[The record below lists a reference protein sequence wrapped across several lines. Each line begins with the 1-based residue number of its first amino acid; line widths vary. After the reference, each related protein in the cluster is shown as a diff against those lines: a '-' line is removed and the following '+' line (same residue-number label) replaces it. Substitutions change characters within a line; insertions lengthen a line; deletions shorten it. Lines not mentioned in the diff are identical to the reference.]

1 MNNTEELVNDNIEE
15 IVIPSDELAEN
26 ATEETVEEEVVI
38 EEVSEVEKLQSEVA
52 ELKDKY
58 LRLYADFDNFRK
70 RTAKEKSE
78 MFQSASEKVL
88 VDLLPVVD
96 DYERAVANAKEGEI
110 SEGISLVFNKLNA
123 VFAGKGLKIMEA
135 KGEVFNADLHDCIA
149 QFPVQEEDA
158 KGKVFDVI
166 EKGYFLNDKV
176 IRFAK
181 VIVGS

>member
-1 MNNTEELVNDNIEE
+1 MNNTEELPNDNIEE
-15 IVIPSDELAEN
+15 IVLPNDELAEN
-26 ATEETVEEEVVI
+26 ATEEILEEQEVVEEI
-38 EEVSEVEKLQSEVA
+38 SETEKLQNELA

-70 RTAKEKSE
+70 RTAKEKLE

-96 DYERAVANAKEGEI
+96 DYERAVANSKEGEI
-110 SEGISLVFNKLNA
+110 SEGIALVFNKLNS
-123 VFAGKGLKIMEA
+123 VFSAKGLKVIEA

-158 KGKVFDVI
+158 KGKVFDVV
-166 EKGYFLNDKV
+166 EKGYYLNEKV